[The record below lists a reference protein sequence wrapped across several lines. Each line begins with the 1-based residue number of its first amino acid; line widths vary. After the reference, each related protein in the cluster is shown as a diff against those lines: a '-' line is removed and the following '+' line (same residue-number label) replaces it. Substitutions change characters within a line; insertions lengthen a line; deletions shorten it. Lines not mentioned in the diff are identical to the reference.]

1 MAGLLAP
8 LFPACVSETAP
19 PAEAADVTGVLQD
32 ISRPVSGGAVRRVRM
47 TQRGDRYAFE
57 PAEIRVA
64 PGDVVRFVMVGNQP
78 ESVVFDTA
86 GLAEPQA
93 AYIAERGLDR
103 GVLMTDP
110 GSTLD
115 VGFAEAPPGDY
126 PFRSIPHSTAGMT
139 GVVRVVGP
147 TSQ

>member
-1 MAGLLAP
+1 MSA
-8 LFPACVSETAP
+8 
-19 PAEAADVTGVLQD
+19 VLQD
-32 ISRPVSGGAVRRVRM
+32 ISRPVSGGAVRQVRM

-57 PAEIRVA
+57 PAEVRVS

-93 AYIAERGLDR
+93 AYVAGRGLDR

-115 VGFAEAPPGDY
+115 VSFADAPPGDY
-126 PFRSIPHSTAGMT
+126 AFRSIPHSAAGMT
-139 GVVRVVGP
+139 GVVRVAAGT
-147 TSQ
+147 TSR